1 MPQMENRHAEQI
13 AKLLNDRNQLT
24 QEYTAGRVLHLADRF
39 LYRLDDEGKVMG
51 CVEVK
56 RVQWYQ
62 FEILHLSV
70 AKAFARTG
78 KAAVLLADAERSAE
92 DAGGRILQCTI
103 REGNN
108 ASENFFAKHGYTK
121 TTSFLN
127 RASGN
132 RVGVWQKVVPSA
144 L

>member
-1 MPQMENRHAEQI
+1 MPSMEYRHAEQI
-13 AKLLNDRNQLT
+13 ANLLNDRNELT
-24 QEYTAGRVLHLADRF
+24 QEYTATRVLQLENRF
-39 LYRLDDEGKVMG
+39 LYRLDDMGNVMA

-56 RVQWYQ
+56 KVQWYQ

-70 AKAFARTG
+70 TEAVARTG
-78 KAAVLLADAERSAE
+78 KAAALLADAERSAE

-108 ASENFFAKHGYTK
+108 SSESFFAKHNYTK
-121 TTSFLN
+121 TISFLN